1 MPQSQSEPS
10 HSHLICR
17 ASWCYELTEVP
28 RRVAEAR
35 LVSDRAIVWNPED
48 GMYLYDHGYFGQPVG
63 IRKPKSSVFEKPLE
77 LSLLE
82 CAYLTR
88 ENKVQVLDSADDHV
102 LGLEEILTLGLE
114 QSEKF
119 KDQFL
124 VYAQLRECG
133 YIVRPG
139 LKFGTDFAV
148 YEKGPGLDHAPFLV
162 HVIPQKVGVVPLDIV
177 RAGRLA
183 TSVRK
188 RFIIATVK
196 ENGEI
201 AHYSFVWH
209 RP

>member
-1 MPQSQSEPS
+1 
-10 HSHLICR
+10 
-17 ASWCYELTEVP
+17 LTEESQ
-28 RRVAEAR
+28 RVAVAR
-35 LVSDRAIVWNPED
+35 LVGDRAIVWNPVD
-48 GMYLYDHGYFGQPVG
+48 GMYLYNLGYFGQPVG
-63 IRKPKSSVFEKPLE
+63 IRKPKSSVFDKPLE

-82 CAYLTR
+82 SAYLTR
-88 ENKVQVLDSADDHV
+88 EKKLQVLDTRDNHILNLD
-102 LGLEEILTLGLE
+102 EILNLGVDR
-114 QSEKF
+114 SEDF
-119 KDQFL
+119 KDQFV
-124 VYAQLRECG
+124 VYAQLRERG

-162 HVIPQKVGVVPLDIV
+162 HVIPQKKGVVPLDIV

-196 ENGEI
+196 ANGDI

>member
-1 MPQSQSEPS
+1 MP
-10 HSHLICR
+10 
-17 ASWCYELTEVP
+17 
-28 RRVAEAR
+28 VAV
-35 LVSDRAIVWNPED
+35 LVGDRAIVWEPED
-48 GMYLYDHGYFGQPVG
+48 GMRLYEEGYFGQPVG
-63 IRKPKSSVFEKPLE
+63 IRKPKSSVFDKPLE

-82 CAYLTR
+82 CAFLSKESR
-88 ENKVQVLDSADDHV
+88 LQVLDSNRQSVGVEDILV
-102 LGLEEILTLGLE
+102 LGTRVTDD
-114 QSEKF
+114 F
-119 KDQFL
+119 RDRFL
-124 VYAQLRECG
+124 VYSQLREKG

-148 YEKGPGLDHAPFLV
+148 YEKGPGIDHAPFLV
-162 HVIPQKVGVVPLDIV
+162 HVIAQKNGVVPLDIV

>member
-1 MPQSQSEPS
+1 M
-10 HSHLICR
+10 
-17 ASWCYELTEVP
+17 AV
-28 RRVAEAR
+28 
-35 LVSDRAIVWNPED
+35 LVGDRAIVWNPED
-48 GMYLYDHGYFGQPVG
+48 GMLLYREGYFGQPVG
-63 IRKPKSSVFEKPLE
+63 IRKPKSSVFDKPLE

-82 CAYLTR
+82 CAFLSKESR
-88 ENKVQVLDSADDHV
+88 LQVLDSNHRRISAKGILKLGKKASDD
-102 LGLEEILTLGLE
+102 
-114 QSEKF
+114 F
-119 KDQFL
+119 KDRLL
-124 VYAQLRECG
+124 VYSQLREKG

-148 YEKGPGLDHAPFLV
+148 YEKGPGIDHAPFLV
-162 HVIPQKVGVVPLDIV
+162 HVIAQKKGVVPLDIV

>member
-1 MPQSQSEPS
+1 MR
-10 HSHLICR
+10 L
-17 ASWCYELTEVP
+17 YEE
-28 RRVAEAR
+28 
-35 LVSDRAIVWNPED
+35 
-48 GMYLYDHGYFGQPVG
+48 GYFGQPVG
-63 IRKPKSSVFEKPLE
+63 IRKPKSSVFDKPLE

-82 CAYLTR
+82 CAFLSKESR
-88 ENKVQVLDSADDHV
+88 LQVLDSNRQSVGVEDILV
-102 LGLEEILTLGLE
+102 LGTRVTDD
-114 QSEKF
+114 F
-119 KDQFL
+119 RDRFL
-124 VYAQLRECG
+124 VYSQLREKG

-148 YEKGPGLDHAPFLV
+148 YEKGPGIDHAPFLV
-162 HVIPQKVGVVPLDIV
+162 HVIAQKNGVVPLDIV